1 MKIKKTPQAI
11 FDEFQKG
18 QTYNSSV
25 DLYETVEKNQRF
37 YHGDQWYEVNAPD
50 LNKPVFNIMK
60 RVISFYVATIVSDDI
75 GVHIT
80 PLDDTPQMKVLS
92 DIIAGE
98 AEKILERTKCTTK
111 LRTNMSNCAIDG
123 DTCMF
128 TNFDADI
135 ETNQDA
141 KGDVDL
147 EIIDNTNIIFGNP
160 YSDAVQKQPYI
171 LVVQRL
177 FTDQVKDMAESYGVP
192 KDELYKIAPDEDL
205 RVSMKTDSNLTTV
218 ITKFWKEKKTTKKHD
233 KLTNTDREFH
243 STTVHCMKVTQ
254 NLVLMDDTDMEYVN
268 YPVAYMS
275 WDKVKNSYHGRS
287 PITGLIPNQIFV
299 NKIYA
304 MCMVYMT
311 NMGFPKIFY
320 DKTKLGK
327 LTNDVTKGISV
338 PNMDMAGKMMDAVK
352 APDFSNQIIQ
362 LIDSTIGYTKDFMGA
377 SDAAL
382 GELSGS
388 SLNNTSAIVAVQQA
402 SSVPLEIQKL
412 SFYQFVEDVVRS
424 IVDVMACNYGIRK
437 VRITENQ
444 AKELGMAP
452 AGIDQTTGNPIFPT
466 TMDVDFS
473 ELRNFNYDINV
484 EIGQS
489 SYWSEQTQVQTM
501 DNLFDKG
508 IIKNPVTYLEGIPDK
523 YIPNKRKL
531 MEEVKKD
538 YEQQKMMEQMQ
549 AGIPTGGM
557 PQMPNG
563 IGQMDPGMAPV
574 DIQQAPVESDSWRM
588 ADGQD
593 NRGGDN
599 PQLQQTYAQSKEF
612 YQK

>member
-1 MKIKKTPQAI
+1 MKIKKTPTEI
-11 FDEFQKG
+11 WDEYTKG
-18 QTYNSSV
+18 QTFNQSV
-25 DLYETVEKNQRF
+25 DLYDTVERNQRF
-37 YHGDQWYEVNAPD
+37 YMGDQWYEVNAPD

-60 RVISFYVATIVSDDI
+60 RVISFYTATIVSDDI

-80 PLDDTPQMKVLS
+80 PMDDTPQMKV
-92 DIIAGE
+92 IANVIA
-98 AEKILERTKCTTK
+98 AETEKVMERTKCTTM
-111 LRTNMSNCAIDG
+111 LRSNMQNCAIDG

-128 TNFDADI
+128 VNFDADI

-160 YSDAVQKQPYI
+160 YSDNVQKQPYI

-177 FTDQVKDMAESYGVP
+177 FTDQVRDMAESYGIKDTYNIVP
-192 KDELYKIAPDEDL
+192 DDE
-205 RVSMKTDSNLTTV
+205 RFNTMKSQSDLTTV
-218 ITKFWKEKKTTKKHD
+218 ITKFWKEKREKTTHD
-233 KLTNTDREFH
+233 KVTGTD
-243 STTVHCMKVTQ
+243 SKSVTTTVHCMKTTQ
-254 NLVLMDDTDMEYVN
+254 NMVLMEDTDMEYVN

-275 WDKVKNSYHGRS
+275 WDKVKNCYHGRS

-327 LTNDVTKGISV
+327 LTNDVTKGISI

-402 SSVPLEIQKL
+402 SSVPLELQKL

-444 AKELGMAP
+444 AKELGMSP
-452 AGIDQTTGNPIFPT
+452 NGTTPEGTPT
-466 TMDVDFS
+466 YPSSIDVDFS
-473 ELRNFNYDINV
+473 LLRNLNYDIDV

-538 YEQQKMMEQMQ
+538 YEQQQMMEQIQ
-549 AGIPTGGM
+549 AGI
-557 PQMPNG
+557 Q
-563 IGQMDPGMAPV
+563 PGPEMAAGYAPV
-574 DIQQAPVESDSWRM
+574 DIQQEPVESDSYRM
-588 ADGQD
+588 RDGQD
-593 NRGGDN
+593 NRGGNN
-599 PQLQQTYAQSKEF
+599 PQLQNVYAQSKEF
-612 YQK
+612 YQ

>member
-80 PLDDTPQMKVLS
+80 PLDDTPQMKILS

-205 RVSMKTDSNLTTV
+205 RVTMKTDSNLTTV

-233 KLTNTDREFH
+233 RLTNTDREFH

-549 AGIPTGGM
+549 AGVPTGM
-557 PQMPNG
+557 PPQ

-574 DIQQAPVESDSWRM
+574 DIQQEPVESDSWRM

>member
-1 MKIKKTPQAI
+1 MKIKTTPQEI
-11 FDEFQKG
+11 WDEYKKG
-18 QTYNSSV
+18 ETYNSSI
-25 DLYETVEKNQRF
+25 DLYDTVEKNQRF

-80 PLDDTPQMKVLS
+80 PLDDTPATKIMS

-160 YSDAVQKQPYI
+160 YSDNVQKQPYI

-177 FTDQVKDMAESYGVP
+177 FTDQVRDMAEGYGVS
-192 KDELYKIAPDEDL
+192 KDLLHKIVPDDDL
-205 RVSMKTDSNLTTV
+205 KDMRNQSDLTTV
-218 ITKFWKEKKTTKKHD
+218 ITKFWKEKKTSSRKDKVTGVDKK
-233 KLTNTDREFH
+233 FS
-243 STTVHCMKVTQ
+243 STTVHCTKVVQGLT
-254 NLVLMDDTDMEYVN
+254 LMEDTDMEYVN

-275 WDKVKNSYHGRS
+275 WDRVKNSYHGRS

-437 VRITENQ
+437 IHITENQ
-444 AKELGMAP
+444 AKELGMPP
-452 AGIDQTTGNPIFPT
+452 AGVDQSGMPVYPT

-538 YEQQKMMEQMQ
+538 YEQQQMMEQMQ
-549 AGIPTGGM
+549 AGIQPGM
-557 PQMPNG
+557 MEGAPQGPQMA
-563 IGQMDPGMAPV
+563 PGMAPV
-574 DIQQAPVESDSWRM
+574 DLQQEPVESDSFRM
-588 ADGQD
+588 KDGQD

-599 PQLQQTYAQSKEF
+599 PQLQETYAKSKEF
-612 YQK
+612 YQ